1 VFHSKLKSKSTIA
14 FIAVITI
21 SITGVFLTTSIAQQ
35 ASVAAA
41 PKKSPTLHKTIK
53 VDGLDIFYREAG
65 PKDAPTI
72 QLLHGFPTSSQMFR
86 NLIPALSDTFH
97 LVAPDYPGFGNSSMP
112 PMDQFE
118 YTFDNLAE
126 VMDKFTQKLGLK
138 RYTLYVMDYGAP
150 VGYRL
155 ALKHPERVQALIV
168 QNGNA
173 YEEGLREFWKPFR
186 AYWKDRSEK
195 NAEPLKKF
203 LNLGATKWQ
212 YTHGVRNPEV
222 ISPDNWIVD
231 QYFQDRPGNKEIQ
244 LQLFYDYGSNPPQYP
259 KWQAYFRKYQPPTL
273 IVWGKN
279 DHIFPGEG
287 AYPYKRDLKNVEFHL
302 LDTGHFALEED
313 GGLIASHMR
322 RFLTTHITLGA
333 EAR

>member
-1 VFHSKLKSKSTIA
+1 MALRTAKTIVSLV
-14 FIAVITI
+14 AVITI
-21 SITGVFLTTSIAQQ
+21 SIAGLFMTGDATRQTSE
-35 ASVAAA
+35 AAT
-41 PKKSPTLHKTIK
+41 PTKYPTLHKTIK
-53 VDGLDIFYREAG
+53 VDGLDFFYREAG
-65 PKDAPTI
+65 PKNAPTI
-72 QLLHGFPTSSQMFR
+72 LLLHGFPTSSQMFR

-112 PMDQFE
+112 TVDKFD

-126 VMDKFTQKLGLK
+126 VIDKFTQKLGLT
-138 RYTLYVMDYGAP
+138 RYSLYVMDYGAP

-155 ALKHPERVQALIV
+155 AVKHPERVQALIV

-186 AYWKDRSEK
+186 AYWKERSEK
-195 NAEPLKKF
+195 NAEPLRKF
-203 LNLGATKWQ
+203 LNLGVTKWQ

-231 QYFQDRPGNKEIQ
+231 QYFQDRPGNKAIQ
-244 LQLFYDYGSNPPQYP
+244 LQLFYDYGSNPPLYP
-259 KWQAYFRKYQPPTL
+259 KWQAYFRKHQPPTL

-279 DHIFPGEG
+279 DHIFPAEG
-287 AYPYKRDLKNVEFHL
+287 ASPYKRDLKNIELHL

-313 GGLIASHMR
+313 GDVIAGHMR
-322 RFLTTHITLGA
+322 RFLTTHVTLRA

>member
-1 VFHSKLKSKSTIA
+1 ME
-14 FIAVITI
+14 AV
-21 SITGVFLTTSIAQQ
+21 S
-35 ASVAAA
+35 
-41 PKKSPTLHKTIK
+41 
-53 VDGLDIFYREAG
+53 GLLE
-65 PKDAPTI
+65 K
-72 QLLHGFPTSSQMFR
+72 
-86 NLIPALSDTFH
+86 
-97 LVAPDYPGFGNSSMP
+97 
-112 PMDQFE
+112 
-118 YTFDNLAE
+118 
-126 VMDKFTQKLGLK
+126 
-138 RYTLYVMDYGAP
+138 
-150 VGYRL
+150 
-155 ALKHPERVQALIV
+155 
-168 QNGNA
+168 
-173 YEEGLREFWKPFR
+173 
-186 AYWKDRSEK
+186 RSEK
-195 NAEPLKKF
+195 NAEPLRKF

-313 GGLIASHMR
+313 GGLIAGHMR